1 MILYAVKGSTSGMSK
16 VCPPGRTGTMV
27 TARSETFPKEAIG
40 PGREDPPR
48 PGRVGVCDLLQRPF
62 PTTRVTPACALLFG
76 TRLLAS
82 GHSSPT
88 HPSLLGCP
96 LCLGPPPL
104 PAQPAS
110 GRKTSG
116 SSPRPPP
123 ALESIPR
130 SLQSKRPPPPLYSNK
145 KRSHFQHP
153 DPPCVPKGFAYD
165 CY

>member
-1 MILYAVKGSTSGMSK
+1 MTGRWEQARRGLHSRLVNMILYAVKGSTTGMSK

-27 TARSETFPKEAIG
+27 TFPKEAIG

-48 PGRVGVCDLLQRPF
+48 PGRVGGCDLLQRPF
-62 PTTRVTPACALLFG
+62 PTTHVTPACALLFG

-104 PAQPAS
+104 PAQLAS

-116 SSPRPPP
+116 SSP
-123 ALESIPR
+123 PR
-130 SLQSKRPPPPLYSNK
+130 SGKYSQIPPVETTASSLV
-145 KRSHFQHP
+145 FQ
-153 DPPCVPKGFAYD
+153 
-165 CY
+165 